1 MVRYYIKQKVFSW
14 RDQFTVKDEHERD
27 CYYVEGELL
36 TLGKKL
42 RIFTMNDEEIV
53 YIEQKLWRFLPE
65 FNLYVGNKQ
74 LATIKKEFHF
84 LKNNYTIYGPDWQI
98 EGNFLAHDYVIKER
112 GKVIAD
118 VNKKWLSW
126 GDTYEINIL
135 DEAQEDILLG
145 AVIVI
150 DCVISAQRNSSNSN

>member
-14 RDQFTVKDEHERD
+14 RDRFTVKDEQERD

-42 RIFTMNDEEIV
+42 RIFTMDNQEAV

-65 FNLYVGNKQ
+65 YNLYIGNKQ
-74 LATIKKEFHF
+74 LATIKKEFHLF
-84 LKNNYTIYGPDWQI
+84 RNNYNIYGPDWQI
-98 EGNFLAHDYVIKER
+98 EGNFLAHDYVIRER
-112 GKVIAD
+112 GEVIAD
-118 VNKKWLSW
+118 INRKWLSW

-135 DEAQEDILLG
+135 DETQEDILLG

-150 DCVISAQRNSSNSN
+150 DCVISAQRASNSSS

>member
-1 MVRYYIKQKVFSW
+1 MPRYYIKQKVFSW
-14 RDQFTVKDEHERD
+14 RDRFAIKDEQERD
-27 CYYVEGELL
+27 VFYVEGELFS
-36 TLGKKL
+36 LGKKL
-42 RIFTMNDEEIV
+42 RIFNMDDEEVV

-65 FNLYVGNKQ
+65 FHLFIGKKQ
-74 LATIKKEFHF
+74 LATIKKELNLFR
-84 LKNNYTIYGPDWQI
+84 NDYTIYGPDWQI
-98 EGNFLAHDYVIKER
+98 EGNFLGHDYSIVER

-118 VNKKWLSW
+118 ISKKWLSW

-150 DCVISAQRNSSNSN
+150 DCVISAQRASSNS